1 MSKEKT
7 YKVQEILNWYKK
19 FENIDIK
26 IQGNTKEFDIEI
38 RDKYLPHLLGL
49 QYINGNDKSIRGK
62 RLYSYIKDNN
72 LSDQEILSRVE
83 QNYGPGKKRD
93 VYNRIMSFQDF
104 LKNLEEGIIVE
115 KTLNTKM
122 NVNYLIIQ
130 SKDSEFYHLGIL
142 SGSNGALLVDFENI
156 EDKREKDFLKTY
168 FVEAN
173 KDYFIDTAVVEQ
185 IKSIERYD
193 EKEKEYMPFSF
204 DDEKNKSLLK
214 EYYSKKKEKA
224 KEFLEEY
231 LQRKGINTK
240 ELFRCISPEHEDKN
254 PSMSFYKKKNKCTCF
269 GCGKNYDI
277 FDLVK
282 MEYNLKTFPEQ
293 LKKVEEFMK
302 NPELIEDINKTIYS
316 KKSILIDVNEKKEIP
331 SNSNSTKK
339 HILDPSNPADIER
352 IIRYQNYIKYC
363 MSHLK
368 ECDYLTKRGI
378 SMKVQEDFHIGY
390 DPNFRYSTGFK
401 KAIIIPTYYG
411 CLTARN
417 VENDSNNRIRK
428 IGMAQIFHYDR
439 IKENPGKNFYV
450 VEGEI
455 DVLSIAE
462 AGKKAIALGS
472 VSEINLLVSKLKE
485 DKFKNKF
492 ILMLD
497 NDEVGKKAQEILYDK
512 LKEIGINVEKSNLL
526 GKYKDPNEFLMK
538 DREKFLSLFQEQEKK
553 IESPWKKKLHNEKK
567 KDLSR

>member
-1 MSKEKT
+1 MSKERT

-49 QYINGNDKSIRGK
+49 QYINSNDSNIRGK

-83 QNYGPGKKRD
+83 QNYGPGKRRD
-93 VYNRIMSFQDF
+93 IYNRIETFPDF

-115 KTLNTKM
+115 KTLDTKM

-130 SKDSEFYHLGIL
+130 NKDDEFYHLGIL
-142 SGSNGALLVDFENI
+142 SGSNGALLVEFENI

-173 KDYFIDTAVVEQ
+173 KDYFKDTSIVEQ

-214 EYYSKKKEKA
+214 EYYSEKKEKA

-240 ELFRCISPEHEDKN
+240 ELFRCVSPEHEDKN

-269 GCGKNYDI
+269 ACGKNYDI

-282 MEYNLKTFPEQ
+282 MEYGLKTFPEQ
-293 LKKVEEFMK
+293 LKKVEEFIK
-302 NPELIEDINKTIYS
+302 NSELIEDANKTIYS
-316 KKSILIDVNEKKEIP
+316 QKNTSIELGSNIEKNKSTSNKKSV
-331 SNSNSTKK
+331 
-339 HILDPSNPADIER
+339 LDPNNPNDIEK
-352 IIRYQNYIKYC
+352 IIKYQNYIKYC
-363 MSHLK
+363 MSNLK
-368 ECDYLTKRGI
+368 ECDYLAKRGI
-378 SMKVQEDFHIGY
+378 SEKIQKEYHIGY
-390 DPNFRYSTGFK
+390 DPNFKYASFN

-417 VENDSNNRIRK
+417 IDDSSKDRLRK
-428 IGMAQIFHYDR
+428 LGNAQIFHYDR
-439 IKENPGKNFYV
+439 IKENPGKEFYI

-455 DVLSIAE
+455 DALSIAE

-472 VSEINLLVSKLKE
+472 VNEINLLVKKLKE
-485 DKFKNKF
+485 DKFENKF

-497 NDEVGKKAQEILYDK
+497 NDEIGKKTQEMLYTK
-512 LKEIGINVEKSNLL
+512 LKEIGINVEKSDIL

-538 DREKFLSLFQEQEKK
+538 DREKFLSLFQEKEK
-553 IESPWKKKLHNEKK
+553 ENPWKKKLNNEK
-567 KDLSR
+567 SNGIER

>member
-1 MSKEKT
+1 MSKERT

-49 QYINGNDKSIRGK
+49 QYINSNDSNIRGK

-83 QNYGPGKKRD
+83 QNYGPRKRRD
-93 VYNRIMSFQDF
+93 IYNRIETFPDF

-115 KTLNTKM
+115 KTLDTKM

-130 SKDSEFYHLGIL
+130 NKDEEFYHLGIL
-142 SGSNGALLVDFENI
+142 SGSNGALLVEFENI

-173 KDYFIDTAVVEQ
+173 KDYFKDTSIVEQ

-214 EYYSKKKEKA
+214 EYYSEKKEKA

-240 ELFRCISPEHEDKN
+240 ELFRCVSPEHEDKN

-269 GCGKNYDI
+269 ACGKNYDI

-282 MEYNLKTFPEQ
+282 MEYGLKTFPEQ

-302 NPELIEDINKTIYS
+302 NPELIEDANKTIYS
-316 KKSILIDVNEKKEIP
+316 KKNIEIRLNSTIQEKKVEENKIYP
-331 SNSNSTKK
+331 EFYYYYRDCKK
-339 HILDPSNPADIER
+339 R
-352 IIRYQNYIKYC
+352 I
-363 MSHLK
+363 S
-368 ECDYLTKRGI
+368 ETDYLQKRGI
-378 SMKVQEDFHIGY
+378 SKEVQDKYNIGY
-390 DPNFRYSTGFK
+390 DTDFK
-401 KAIIIPTYYG
+401 EGKMKFPIQAIIIPISKDSYTV
-411 CLTARN
+411 RN
-417 VENDSNNRIRK
+417 INSASKFRYTKVGEAAIFNYWELEQNRK
-428 IGMAQIFHYDR
+428 DT
-439 IKENPGKNFYV
+439 FYI

-455 DVLSIAE
+455 DALSIIE
-462 AGKKAIALGS
+462 AGRKSIALGS
-472 VSEINLLVSKLKE
+472 VNEVNLLVNKLKE
-485 DKFKNKF
+485 DKFNNKF

-497 NDEVGKKAQEILYDK
+497 NDEKGKMWQEILYTK
-512 LKEIGINVEKSNLL
+512 LKEIGINVEKSNAL
-526 GKYKDPNEFLMK
+526 GKYKDANEFLIK
-538 DREKFLSLFQEQEKK
+538 DREKFLALFQEIEK
-553 IESPWKKKLHNEKK
+553 ENPWKKKLNNEK
-567 KDLSR
+567 SNGIER

>member
-7 YKVQEILNWYKK
+7 YKVQEIFDWYKK

-49 QYINGNDKSIRGK
+49 QYINSNDSNIRGK

-83 QNYGPGKKRD
+83 QNYGPGKRRD
-93 VYNRIMSFQDF
+93 IYNRIETFQNF
-104 LKNLEEGIIVE
+104 FKNLEEGIIVE
-115 KTLNTKM
+115 KTLATKM

-130 SKDSEFYHLGIL
+130 NKDDEFYHLGIL
-142 SGSNGALLVDFENI
+142 SGSNGALLVEFENI

-173 KDYFIDTAVVEQ
+173 KDYFKDTSIVEQ

-214 EYYSKKKEKA
+214 EYYSEKKEKA

-240 ELFRCISPEHEDKN
+240 ELFRCVSPEHEDKN

-269 GCGKNYDI
+269 ACGKNYDI

-282 MEYNLKTFPEQ
+282 MEYGLKTFPEQ

-302 NPELIEDINKTIYS
+302 NPELIEDANKTIYS
-316 KKSILIDVNEKKEIP
+316 KKNIEIRLNSTIQEKKVEENKIYP
-331 SNSNSTKK
+331 EFYYYYRDCKK
-339 HILDPSNPADIER
+339 R
-352 IIRYQNYIKYC
+352 I
-363 MSHLK
+363 S
-368 ECDYLTKRGI
+368 ETDYLQKRGI
-378 SMKVQEDFHIGY
+378 SKEVQDKYNIGY
-390 DPNFRYSTGFK
+390 DTDFK
-401 KAIIIPTYYG
+401 EGKMKFPIQAIIIPISKDSYTV
-411 CLTARN
+411 RN
-417 VENDSNNRIRK
+417 INSASKFRYTKVGEAAIFNYWELEQNRK
-428 IGMAQIFHYDR
+428 DT
-439 IKENPGKNFYV
+439 FYI

-455 DVLSIAE
+455 DALSIIE
-462 AGKKAIALGS
+462 AGRKSIALGS
-472 VSEINLLVSKLKE
+472 VNEVNLLVNKLKE
-485 DKFKNKF
+485 DKFNNKF

-497 NDEVGKKAQEILYDK
+497 NDEKGKMWQEILYTK
-512 LKEIGINVEKSNLL
+512 LKEIGINVEKSNAL
-526 GKYKDPNEFLMK
+526 GKYKDANEFLIK
-538 DREKFLSLFQEQEKK
+538 DREKFLALFQEIEK
-553 IESPWKKKLHNEKK
+553 ENPWKKKLNNEK
-567 KDLSR
+567 SNGIER

>member
-49 QYINGNDKSIRGK
+49 QYINSNDSNIRGK

-83 QNYGPGKKRD
+83 QNYGPRKRRD
-93 VYNRIMSFQDF
+93 IYNRIETFPDF

-115 KTLNTKM
+115 KTLDTKM

-130 SKDSEFYHLGIL
+130 NKDDEFYHLGIL
-142 SGSNGALLVDFENI
+142 SGSNGALLVEFENI

-173 KDYFIDTAVVEQ
+173 KDYFKDTSIVEQ

-214 EYYSKKKEKA
+214 EYYSEKKEKA

-240 ELFRCISPEHEDKN
+240 ELFRCVSPEHEDKN

-269 GCGKNYDI
+269 ACGKNYDI

-282 MEYNLKTFPEQ
+282 MEYGLKTFPEQ

-302 NPELIEDINKTIYS
+302 NPELIEDANKTIYS
-316 KKSILIDVNEKKEIP
+316 KKNIEIRLNSTIQEKKVEENKIYP
-331 SNSNSTKK
+331 EFYYYYRDCKK
-339 HILDPSNPADIER
+339 R
-352 IIRYQNYIKYC
+352 I
-363 MSHLK
+363 S
-368 ECDYLTKRGI
+368 ETDYLQKRGI
-378 SMKVQEDFHIGY
+378 SKEVQDKYNIGY
-390 DPNFRYSTGFK
+390 DTDFK
-401 KAIIIPTYYG
+401 EGKMKFPIQAIIIPISKDSYTV
-411 CLTARN
+411 RN
-417 VENDSNNRIRK
+417 INSASKFRYTKVGEAAIFNYWELEQNRK
-428 IGMAQIFHYDR
+428 DT
-439 IKENPGKNFYV
+439 FYI

-455 DVLSIAE
+455 DALSIIE
-462 AGKKAIALGS
+462 AGRKSIALGS
-472 VSEINLLVSKLKE
+472 VNEVNLLVNKLKE
-485 DKFKNKF
+485 DKFNNKF

-497 NDEVGKKAQEILYDK
+497 NDEKGKMWQEILYTK
-512 LKEIGINVEKSNLL
+512 LKEIGINVEKSNAL
-526 GKYKDPNEFLMK
+526 GKYKDANEFLIK
-538 DREKFLSLFQEQEKK
+538 DREKFLALFQEIEK
-553 IESPWKKKLHNEKK
+553 ENPWKKKLNNEK
-567 KDLSR
+567 SNGIER

>member
-1 MSKEKT
+1 MSKERT

-49 QYINGNDKSIRGK
+49 QYINSNDSNIRGK

-83 QNYGPGKKRD
+83 QNYGPRKRRD
-93 VYNRIMSFQDF
+93 IYNRIETFPDF

-115 KTLNTKM
+115 KTLDTKM

-130 SKDSEFYHLGIL
+130 NKDDEFYHLGIL
-142 SGSNGALLVDFENI
+142 SGSNGALLVEFENI

-173 KDYFIDTAVVEQ
+173 KDYFKDTSIVEQ

-214 EYYSKKKEKA
+214 EYYSEKKEKA

-240 ELFRCISPEHEDKN
+240 ELFRCVSPEHEDKN

-269 GCGKNYDI
+269 ACGKNYDI

-282 MEYNLKTFPEQ
+282 MEYGLKTFPEQ

-302 NPELIEDINKTIYS
+302 NPELIEDANKTIYS
-316 KKSILIDVNEKKEIP
+316 KKNIEIRLNSTIQEKKVEENKIYP
-331 SNSNSTKK
+331 EFYYYYRDCKK
-339 HILDPSNPADIER
+339 R
-352 IIRYQNYIKYC
+352 I
-363 MSHLK
+363 S
-368 ECDYLTKRGI
+368 ETDYLQKRGI
-378 SMKVQEDFHIGY
+378 SKEVQDKYNIGY
-390 DPNFRYSTGFK
+390 DTDFK
-401 KAIIIPTYYG
+401 EGKMKFPIQAIIIPISKDSYTV
-411 CLTARN
+411 RN
-417 VENDSNNRIRK
+417 INSASKFRYTKVGEAAIFNYWELEQNRK
-428 IGMAQIFHYDR
+428 DT
-439 IKENPGKNFYV
+439 FYI

-455 DVLSIAE
+455 DALSIIE
-462 AGKKAIALGS
+462 AGRKSIALGS
-472 VSEINLLVSKLKE
+472 VNEVNLLVNKLKE
-485 DKFKNKF
+485 DKFNNKF

-497 NDEVGKKAQEILYDK
+497 NDEKGKMWQEILYTK
-512 LKEIGINVEKSNLL
+512 LKEIGINVEKSNAL
-526 GKYKDPNEFLMK
+526 GKYKDANEFLIK
-538 DREKFLSLFQEQEKK
+538 DREKFLALFQEIEK
-553 IESPWKKKLHNEKK
+553 ENPWKKKTK
-567 KDLSR
+567 

>member
-49 QYINGNDKSIRGK
+49 QYINSNGSNIRGK

-83 QNYGPGKKRD
+83 QNYGPRKRRD
-93 VYNRIMSFQDF
+93 IYNRIETFPDF

-115 KTLNTKM
+115 KTLDTKM

-130 SKDSEFYHLGIL
+130 NKDDEFYHLGIL
-142 SGSNGALLVDFENI
+142 SGSNGALLVEFENI

-173 KDYFIDTAVVEQ
+173 KDYFKDTSIVEQ

-214 EYYSKKKEKA
+214 EYYSEKKEKA

-240 ELFRCISPEHEDKN
+240 ELFRCVSPEHEDKN

-269 GCGKNYDI
+269 ACGKNYDI

-282 MEYNLKTFPEQ
+282 MEYGLKTFPEQ

-302 NPELIEDINKTIYS
+302 NPELIEDANKTIYS
-316 KKSILIDVNEKKEIP
+316 KKNIEIRLNSTIQEKKVEENKIYP
-331 SNSNSTKK
+331 EFYYYYRDCKK
-339 HILDPSNPADIER
+339 R
-352 IIRYQNYIKYC
+352 I
-363 MSHLK
+363 S
-368 ECDYLTKRGI
+368 ETDYLQKRGI
-378 SMKVQEDFHIGY
+378 SKEVQDKYNIGY
-390 DPNFRYSTGFK
+390 DTDFK
-401 KAIIIPTYYG
+401 EGKMKFPIQAIIIPISKDSYTV
-411 CLTARN
+411 RN
-417 VENDSNNRIRK
+417 INSASKFRYTKVGEAAIFNYRELEQNRK
-428 IGMAQIFHYDR
+428 DT
-439 IKENPGKNFYV
+439 FYI

-455 DVLSIAE
+455 DALSIIE
-462 AGKKAIALGS
+462 AGRKSIALGS
-472 VSEINLLVSKLKE
+472 VNEVNLLVNKLKE
-485 DKFKNKF
+485 DKFNNKF

-497 NDEVGKKAQEILYDK
+497 NDEKGKMWQEILYTK
-512 LKEIGINVEKSNLL
+512 LKEIGINVEKSNAL
-526 GKYKDPNEFLMK
+526 GKYKDANEFLIK
-538 DREKFLSLFQEQEKK
+538 DREKFLALFQEIEK
-553 IESPWKKKLHNEKK
+553 ENPWKKKLNNEK
-567 KDLSR
+567 SNGIER

>member
-1 MSKEKT
+1 MSKERT

-49 QYINGNDKSIRGK
+49 QYINSNDSNIRGK

-83 QNYGPGKKRD
+83 QNYGPGKRRD
-93 VYNRIMSFQDF
+93 IYNRIETFPDF

-115 KTLNTKM
+115 KTLDTKM

-130 SKDSEFYHLGIL
+130 NKDDEFYHLGIL
-142 SGSNGALLVDFENI
+142 SGSNGALLVEFENI

-173 KDYFIDTAVVEQ
+173 KDYFKDTSIVEQ

-193 EKEKEYMPFSF
+193 EKEKEYIPFSF

-214 EYYSKKKEKA
+214 EYYSEKKEKA

-240 ELFRCISPEHEDKN
+240 ELFRCVSPEHEDKN

-269 GCGKNYDI
+269 ACGKNYDI

-282 MEYNLKTFPEQ
+282 MEYGLKTFPEQ

-302 NPELIEDINKTIYS
+302 NPELIEDANKTIYS
-316 KKSILIDVNEKKEIP
+316 KKNIEIRLNSTIQEKKVEENKIYP
-331 SNSNSTKK
+331 EFYYYYRDCKK
-339 HILDPSNPADIER
+339 R
-352 IIRYQNYIKYC
+352 I
-363 MSHLK
+363 S
-368 ECDYLTKRGI
+368 ETDYLQKRGI
-378 SMKVQEDFHIGY
+378 SKEVQDKYNIGY
-390 DPNFRYSTGFK
+390 DTDFK
-401 KAIIIPTYYG
+401 EGKMKFPIQAIIIPISKDSYTV
-411 CLTARN
+411 RN
-417 VENDSNNRIRK
+417 INSASKFRYTKVGEAAIFNYWELKQNRK
-428 IGMAQIFHYDR
+428 DT
-439 IKENPGKNFYV
+439 FYI

-455 DVLSIAE
+455 DALSIIE
-462 AGKKAIALGS
+462 AGRKSIALGS
-472 VSEINLLVSKLKE
+472 VNEVNLLVNKLKE
-485 DKFKNKF
+485 DKFNNKF

-497 NDEVGKKAQEILYDK
+497 NDEKGKMWQEILYTK
-512 LKEIGINVEKSNLL
+512 LKEIGINVEKSNAL
-526 GKYKDPNEFLMK
+526 GKYKDANEFLIK
-538 DREKFLSLFQEQEKK
+538 DREKFLALFQEIEK
-553 IESPWKKKLHNEKK
+553 ENPWKKKLNNEK
-567 KDLSR
+567 SNGIER

>member
-7 YKVQEILNWYKK
+7 YKVQEIFDWYKK

-38 RDKYLPHLLGL
+38 RNKYLPHLLGL
-49 QYINGNDKSIRGK
+49 QYINSNENNIRGK

-83 QNYGPGKKRD
+83 QNYGPGKRRD
-93 VYNRIMSFQDF
+93 IYNRIETFQNF
-104 LKNLEEGIIVE
+104 FKNLEEGIIVE
-115 KTLNTKM
+115 KTLATKM

-130 SKDSEFYHLGIL
+130 NKDDEFYHLGIL
-142 SGSNGALLVDFENI
+142 SGSNGALLVEFENI

-173 KDYFIDTAVVEQ
+173 KDYFKDTSIVEQ

-214 EYYSKKKEKA
+214 EYYSEKKEKA

-240 ELFRCISPEHEDKN
+240 ELFRCVSPEHEDKN

-269 GCGKNYDI
+269 ACGKNYDI

-282 MEYNLKTFPEQ
+282 MEYGLKTFPEQ

-302 NPELIEDINKTIYS
+302 NPELIEDANKTIYS
-316 KKSILIDVNEKKEIP
+316 KKNIEIRLNSTIQEKKVEENKIYP
-331 SNSNSTKK
+331 EFYYYYRDCKK
-339 HILDPSNPADIER
+339 R
-352 IIRYQNYIKYC
+352 I
-363 MSHLK
+363 S
-368 ECDYLTKRGI
+368 ETDYLQKRGI
-378 SMKVQEDFHIGY
+378 SKEVQDKYNIGY
-390 DPNFRYSTGFK
+390 DTDFK
-401 KAIIIPTYYG
+401 EGKMKFPIQAIIIPISKDSYTV
-411 CLTARN
+411 RN
-417 VENDSNNRIRK
+417 INSASKFRYTKVGEAAIFNYWELEQNRK
-428 IGMAQIFHYDR
+428 DT
-439 IKENPGKNFYV
+439 FYI

-455 DVLSIAE
+455 DALSIIE
-462 AGKKAIALGS
+462 AGRKSIALGS
-472 VSEINLLVSKLKE
+472 VNEVNLLVNKLKE
-485 DKFKNKF
+485 DKFNNKF

-497 NDEVGKKAQEILYDK
+497 NDEKGKMWQEILYNK
-512 LKEIGINVEKSNLL
+512 LKEIGINVEKSNAL
-526 GKYKDPNEFLMK
+526 GKYKDANEFLIK
-538 DREKFLSLFQEQEKK
+538 DREKFLALFQEIEK
-553 IESPWKKKLHNEKK
+553 ENPWKKKLNNEK
-567 KDLSR
+567 SNGIER

>member
-1 MSKEKT
+1 MSKERT

-49 QYINGNDKSIRGK
+49 QYINSNDSNIRGK

-83 QNYGPGKKRD
+83 QNYGPRKRRD
-93 VYNRIMSFQDF
+93 IYNRIETFPDF

-115 KTLNTKM
+115 KTLDTKM

-130 SKDSEFYHLGIL
+130 NKDDEFYHLGIL
-142 SGSNGALLVDFENI
+142 SGSNGALLVEFENI

-173 KDYFIDTAVVEQ
+173 KDYFKDTSIVEQ

-214 EYYSKKKEKA
+214 EYYSEKKEKA

-240 ELFRCISPEHEDKN
+240 ELFRCVSPEHEDKN

-269 GCGKNYDI
+269 ACGKNYDI

-282 MEYNLKTFPEQ
+282 MEYGLKTFPEQ

-302 NPELIEDINKTIYS
+302 NPELIEDANKTIYS
-316 KKSILIDVNEKKEIP
+316 KKNIEIRLNSTIQEKKVEENKIYP
-331 SNSNSTKK
+331 EFYYYYRDCKK
-339 HILDPSNPADIER
+339 R
-352 IIRYQNYIKYC
+352 I
-363 MSHLK
+363 S
-368 ECDYLTKRGI
+368 ETDYLQKRGI
-378 SMKVQEDFHIGY
+378 SKEVQDKYNIGY
-390 DPNFRYSTGFK
+390 DTDFK
-401 KAIIIPTYYG
+401 EGKMKFPIQAIIIPISKDSYTV
-411 CLTARN
+411 RN
-417 VENDSNNRIRK
+417 INSASKFRYTKVGEAAIFNYWELEQNRK
-428 IGMAQIFHYDR
+428 DT
-439 IKENPGKNFYV
+439 FYI

-455 DVLSIAE
+455 DALSIIE
-462 AGKKAIALGS
+462 AGRKSIALGS
-472 VSEINLLVSKLKE
+472 VNEVNLLVNKLKE
-485 DKFKNKF
+485 DKFNNKF

-497 NDEVGKKAQEILYDK
+497 NDEKGKMWQEILYTK
-512 LKEIGINVEKSNLL
+512 LKEIGINVEKSNAL
-526 GKYKDPNEFLMK
+526 GKYKDANEFLIK
-538 DREKFLSLFQEQEKK
+538 DREKFLALFQEIEK
-553 IESPWKKKLHNEKK
+553 ENPWKKKLNNEK
-567 KDLSR
+567 SNGIER

>member
-1 MSKEKT
+1 MSKERT

-38 RDKYLPHLLGL
+38 CDKYLPHLLGL
-49 QYINGNDKSIRGK
+49 QYINSNDSNIRGK

-83 QNYGPGKKRD
+83 QNYGPGKRRD
-93 VYNRIMSFQDF
+93 IYNRIETFPDF

-115 KTLNTKM
+115 KTLDTKM

-130 SKDSEFYHLGIL
+130 NKDDEFYHLGIL
-142 SGSNGALLVDFENI
+142 SGSNGALLVEFENI

-173 KDYFIDTAVVEQ
+173 KDYFKDTSIVEQ

-193 EKEKEYMPFSF
+193 EKEKEYIPFSF

-214 EYYSKKKEKA
+214 EYYSEKKEKA
-224 KEFLEEY
+224 KKFLEEY

-240 ELFRCISPEHEDKN
+240 ELFRCVSPNHEDKN

-269 GCGKNYDI
+269 ACGKNYDI

-282 MEYNLKTFPEQ
+282 MEYGLKTFPEQ

-302 NPELIEDINKTIYS
+302 NPELIEDANKTIYS
-316 KKSILIDVNEKKEIP
+316 KKNIEIRLNSTIQEKKVEENKIYP
-331 SNSNSTKK
+331 EFYYYYRDCKK
-339 HILDPSNPADIER
+339 R
-352 IIRYQNYIKYC
+352 I
-363 MSHLK
+363 S
-368 ECDYLTKRGI
+368 ETDYLQKRGI
-378 SMKVQEDFHIGY
+378 SKEVQDKYNIGY
-390 DPNFRYSTGFK
+390 DTDFK
-401 KAIIIPTYYG
+401 EGKMKFSIQAIIIPISKDSYTV
-411 CLTARN
+411 RN
-417 VENDSNNRIRK
+417 INSASKFRYTKVGEAAIFNYWELEQNRK
-428 IGMAQIFHYDR
+428 DT
-439 IKENPGKNFYV
+439 FYI

-455 DVLSIAE
+455 DALSIIE
-462 AGKKAIALGS
+462 AGRKSIALGS
-472 VSEINLLVSKLKE
+472 VNEVNLLVNKLKE
-485 DKFKNKF
+485 DKFNNKF

-497 NDEVGKKAQEILYDK
+497 NDEKGKMWQEILYTK
-512 LKEIGINVEKSNLL
+512 LKEIGINVEKSNAL
-526 GKYKDPNEFLMK
+526 GKYKDANEFLIK
-538 DREKFLSLFQEQEKK
+538 DREKFLALFQEIEK
-553 IESPWKKKLHNEKK
+553 ENPWKKKLNNEK
-567 KDLSR
+567 SNGIER

>member
-49 QYINGNDKSIRGK
+49 QYINSNDSNIRGK
-62 RLYSYIKDNN
+62 KLYSYIKDNN

-83 QNYGPGKKRD
+83 QNYGPGKRRD
-93 VYNRIMSFQDF
+93 IYNRIETFPDF

-115 KTLNTKM
+115 KTLDTKM

-130 SKDSEFYHLGIL
+130 NKNDEFYHLGIL
-142 SGSNGALLVDFENI
+142 SGSNGALLVEFENI

-173 KDYFIDTAVVEQ
+173 KDYFKDTSIVEQ

-240 ELFRCISPEHEDKN
+240 ELFRCVSPEHEDKN

-269 GCGKNYDI
+269 ACGKNYDI

-282 MEYNLKTFPEQ
+282 MEYGLKTFPEQ

-302 NPELIEDINKTIYS
+302 NPELIEDANKTIYS
-316 KKSILIDVNEKKEIP
+316 KKNIEIRLNSTIQEKKVEENKIYP
-331 SNSNSTKK
+331 EFYYYYRDCKK
-339 HILDPSNPADIER
+339 R
-352 IIRYQNYIKYC
+352 I
-363 MSHLK
+363 S
-368 ECDYLTKRGI
+368 ETDYLQKRGI
-378 SMKVQEDFHIGY
+378 SKEVQDKYNIGY
-390 DPNFRYSTGFK
+390 DTDFK
-401 KAIIIPTYYG
+401 EGKMKFPIQAIIIPISKDSYTV
-411 CLTARN
+411 RN
-417 VENDSNNRIRK
+417 INSASKFRYTKVGEAAIFNYWELEQNRK
-428 IGMAQIFHYDR
+428 DT
-439 IKENPGKNFYV
+439 FYI

-455 DVLSIAE
+455 DALSIIE
-462 AGKKAIALGS
+462 AGRKSIALGS
-472 VSEINLLVSKLKE
+472 VNEVNLLVNKLKE
-485 DKFKNKF
+485 DKFNNKF

-497 NDEVGKKAQEILYDK
+497 NDEKGEMWQEILYTK
-512 LKEIGINVEKSNLL
+512 LKEIGINVEKSNAL
-526 GKYKDPNEFLMK
+526 GKYKDANEFLIK
-538 DREKFLSLFQEQEKK
+538 DREKFLALFQEIEK
-553 IESPWKKKLHNEKK
+553 ESPWKKKLNIEKTNN
-567 KDLSR
+567 LGR

>member
-1 MSKEKT
+1 MSKERT

-49 QYINGNDKSIRGK
+49 QYINSNDSNIRGK

-83 QNYGPGKKRD
+83 QNYGPGKRRD
-93 VYNRIMSFQDF
+93 IYNRIETFPDF

-115 KTLNTKM
+115 KTLDTKM

-130 SKDSEFYHLGIL
+130 NKDDEFYHLGIL
-142 SGSNGALLVDFENI
+142 SGSNGALLVEFENI

-173 KDYFIDTAVVEQ
+173 KDYFKDTSIVEQ

-214 EYYSKKKEKA
+214 EYYSEKKEKA

-240 ELFRCISPEHEDKN
+240 ELFRCVSPEHEDKN

-269 GCGKNYDI
+269 ACGKNYDI

-282 MEYNLKTFPEQ
+282 MEYGLKTFPEQ

-302 NPELIEDINKTIYS
+302 NPELIEDANKTIYS
-316 KKSILIDVNEKKEIP
+316 KKNIEIRLNSTIQEKKVEENKIYP
-331 SNSNSTKK
+331 EFYYYYRDCKK
-339 HILDPSNPADIER
+339 R
-352 IIRYQNYIKYC
+352 I
-363 MSHLK
+363 S
-368 ECDYLTKRGI
+368 ETDYLQKRGI
-378 SMKVQEDFHIGY
+378 SKEVQDKYNIGY
-390 DPNFRYSTGFK
+390 DTDFK
-401 KAIIIPTYYG
+401 EGKMKFPIQAIIIPISKDSYTV
-411 CLTARN
+411 RN
-417 VENDSNNRIRK
+417 INSASKFRYTKVGEAAIFNYWELEQNRK
-428 IGMAQIFHYDR
+428 DT
-439 IKENPGKNFYV
+439 FYI

-455 DVLSIAE
+455 DALSIIE
-462 AGKKAIALGS
+462 AGRKSIALGS
-472 VSEINLLVSKLKE
+472 VNEVNLLVNKLKE
-485 DKFKNKF
+485 DKFNNKF

-497 NDEVGKKAQEILYDK
+497 NDEKGKMWQEILYTK
-512 LKEIGINVEKSNLL
+512 LKEIGINVEKSNAL
-526 GKYKDPNEFLMK
+526 GKYKDANEFLIK
-538 DREKFLSLFQEQEKK
+538 DREKFLALFQEIEK
-553 IESPWKKKLHNEKK
+553 ENPWKKKLNNEK
-567 KDLSR
+567 SNGIER

>member
-1 MSKEKT
+1 MSKERT

-49 QYINGNDKSIRGK
+49 QYINSNDSNIRGK

-83 QNYGPGKKRD
+83 QNYGPGKRRD
-93 VYNRIMSFQDF
+93 IYNRIETFPDF

-115 KTLNTKM
+115 KTLDTKM

-130 SKDSEFYHLGIL
+130 NKDDEFYHLGIL
-142 SGSNGALLVDFENI
+142 SGSNGALLVEFENI

-173 KDYFIDTAVVEQ
+173 KDYFKDTSIVEQ

-240 ELFRCISPEHEDKN
+240 ELFRCVSPEHEDKN

-269 GCGKNYDI
+269 ACGKNYDI

-282 MEYNLKTFPEQ
+282 MEYGLKTFPEQ

-302 NPELIEDINKTIYS
+302 NPELIEDANKTIYS
-316 KKSILIDVNEKKEIP
+316 KKNIEIRLNSTIQEKKVEENKIYP
-331 SNSNSTKK
+331 EFYYYYRDCKK
-339 HILDPSNPADIER
+339 R
-352 IIRYQNYIKYC
+352 I
-363 MSHLK
+363 S
-368 ECDYLTKRGI
+368 ETDYLQKRGI
-378 SMKVQEDFHIGY
+378 SKEVQDKYNIGY
-390 DPNFRYSTGFK
+390 DTDFK
-401 KAIIIPTYYG
+401 EGKMKFPIQAIIIPISKDSYTV
-411 CLTARN
+411 RN
-417 VENDSNNRIRK
+417 INSASKFRYTKVGEAAIFNYWELEQNRK
-428 IGMAQIFHYDR
+428 DT
-439 IKENPGKNFYV
+439 FYI

-455 DVLSIAE
+455 DALSIIE
-462 AGKKAIALGS
+462 AGRKSIALGS
-472 VSEINLLVSKLKE
+472 VNEVNLLVNKLKE
-485 DKFKNKF
+485 DKFNNKF

-497 NDEVGKKAQEILYDK
+497 NDEKGKMWQEILYTK
-512 LKEIGINVEKSNLL
+512 LKEIGINVEKSNAL
-526 GKYKDPNEFLMK
+526 GKYKDANEFLIK
-538 DREKFLSLFQEQEKK
+538 DREKFLALFQEIEK
-553 IESPWKKKLHNEKK
+553 ENPWKKKLNNEK
-567 KDLSR
+567 SNGIER

>member
-49 QYINGNDKSIRGK
+49 QYINSNDSNIRGK

-83 QNYGPGKKRD
+83 QNYGPGKRRD
-93 VYNRIMSFQDF
+93 IYNRIETFPDF

-115 KTLNTKM
+115 KTLDTKM

-130 SKDSEFYHLGIL
+130 NKDDEFYHLGIL
-142 SGSNGALLVDFENI
+142 SGSNGALLVEFENI

-173 KDYFIDTAVVEQ
+173 KDYFKDTSIVEQ

-214 EYYSKKKEKA
+214 EYYSEKKEKA

-240 ELFRCISPEHEDKN
+240 ELFRCVSPEHEDKN

-269 GCGKNYDI
+269 ACGKNYDI

-282 MEYNLKTFPEQ
+282 MEYGLKTFPEQ

-302 NPELIEDINKTIYS
+302 NPELIEDANKTIYS
-316 KKSILIDVNEKKEIP
+316 KKNIEIRLNSTIQEKKVEENKIYP
-331 SNSNSTKK
+331 EFYYYYRDCKK
-339 HILDPSNPADIER
+339 R
-352 IIRYQNYIKYC
+352 I
-363 MSHLK
+363 S
-368 ECDYLTKRGI
+368 ETDYLQKRGI
-378 SMKVQEDFHIGY
+378 SKEVQDKYNIGY
-390 DPNFRYSTGFK
+390 DTDFK
-401 KAIIIPTYYG
+401 EGKMKFPIQAIIIPISKDSYTV
-411 CLTARN
+411 RN
-417 VENDSNNRIRK
+417 INSASKFRYTKVGEAAIFNYWELEQNRK
-428 IGMAQIFHYDR
+428 DT
-439 IKENPGKNFYV
+439 FYI

-455 DVLSIAE
+455 DALSIIE
-462 AGKKAIALGS
+462 AGRKSIALGS
-472 VSEINLLVSKLKE
+472 VNEVNLLVNKLKE
-485 DKFKNKF
+485 DKFNNKF

-497 NDEVGKKAQEILYDK
+497 NDEKGKMWQEILYTK
-512 LKEIGINVEKSNLL
+512 LKEIGINVEKSNAL
-526 GKYKDPNEFLMK
+526 GKYKDANEFLIK
-538 DREKFLSLFQEQEKK
+538 DREKFLALFQEIEK
-553 IESPWKKKLHNEKK
+553 ENPWKKKLNNEK
-567 KDLSR
+567 SNGIER

>member
-1 MSKEKT
+1 MSKERT

-49 QYINGNDKSIRGK
+49 QYINSNDSNIRGK

-72 LSDQEILSRVE
+72 LSDEEILKRVE
-83 QNYGPGKKRD
+83 TNYSSKVKEEVSKRIETFQN
-93 VYNRIMSFQDF
+93 F
-104 LKNLEEGIIVE
+104 LKNLENGIIVE
-115 KTLNTKM
+115 KTLPTKM

-130 SKDSEFYHLGIL
+130 NKNNNFYHLGIL
-142 SGSNGALLVDFENI
+142 SGDNGAILVDFESI
-156 EDKREKDFLKTY
+156 EEKKEKDFLKTY

-173 KDYFIDTAVVEQ
+173 KDYFKDTSIVEQ

-214 EYYSKKKEKA
+214 EYYSEKKEKA

-240 ELFRCISPEHEDKN
+240 ELFRCVSPEHEDKN

-269 GCGKNYDI
+269 ACGKNYDI

-282 MEYNLKTFPEQ
+282 MEYGLKTFPEQ

-302 NPELIEDINKTIYS
+302 NPELIEDANKTIYS
-316 KKSILIDVNEKKEIP
+316 KKNIEIRLNSTIQEKKVEENKIYP
-331 SNSNSTKK
+331 EFYYYYRDCKK
-339 HILDPSNPADIER
+339 R
-352 IIRYQNYIKYC
+352 I
-363 MSHLK
+363 S
-368 ECDYLTKRGI
+368 ETDYLQKRGI
-378 SMKVQEDFHIGY
+378 SKEVQDKYNIGY
-390 DPNFRYSTGFK
+390 DTDFK
-401 KAIIIPTYYG
+401 EGKMKFPIQAIIIPISKDSYTV
-411 CLTARN
+411 RN
-417 VENDSNNRIRK
+417 INSASKFRYTKVGEAAIFNYWELEQNRK
-428 IGMAQIFHYDR
+428 DT
-439 IKENPGKNFYV
+439 FYI

-455 DVLSIAE
+455 DALSIIE
-462 AGKKAIALGS
+462 AGRKSIALGS
-472 VSEINLLVSKLKE
+472 VNEVNLLVNKLKE
-485 DKFKNKF
+485 DKFNNKF

-497 NDEVGKKAQEILYDK
+497 NDEKGKMWQEILYTK
-512 LKEIGINVEKSNLL
+512 LKEIGINVEKSNAL
-526 GKYKDPNEFLMK
+526 GKYKDANEFLIK
-538 DREKFLSLFQEQEKK
+538 DREKFLALFQEIEK
-553 IESPWKKKLHNEKK
+553 ENPWKKKLNNEK
-567 KDLSR
+567 SNGIER

>member
-1 MSKEKT
+1 MSKERT

-38 RDKYLPHLLGL
+38 RNKYLPHLLGL
-49 QYINGNDKSIRGK
+49 QYINSNENNIRGK

-83 QNYGPGKKRD
+83 QNYGPRKRRD
-93 VYNRIMSFQDF
+93 IYNRIETFPDF

-115 KTLNTKM
+115 KTLDTKM

-130 SKDSEFYHLGIL
+130 NKDDEFYHLGIL
-142 SGSNGALLVDFENI
+142 SGSNGALLVEFENI

-173 KDYFIDTAVVEQ
+173 KDYFKDTSIVEQ

-214 EYYSKKKEKA
+214 EYYSEKKEKA

-240 ELFRCISPEHEDKN
+240 ELFRCVSPEHEDKN

-269 GCGKNYDI
+269 ACGKNYDI

-282 MEYNLKTFPEQ
+282 MEYGLKTFPEQ

-302 NPELIEDINKTIYS
+302 NPELIEDANKTIYS
-316 KKSILIDVNEKKEIP
+316 KKNIEIRLNSTIQEKKVEENKIYP
-331 SNSNSTKK
+331 EFYYYYRDCKK
-339 HILDPSNPADIER
+339 R
-352 IIRYQNYIKYC
+352 I
-363 MSHLK
+363 S
-368 ECDYLTKRGI
+368 ETDYLQKRGI
-378 SMKVQEDFHIGY
+378 SKEVQDKYNIGY
-390 DPNFRYSTGFK
+390 DTDFK
-401 KAIIIPTYYG
+401 EGKMKFPIQAIIIPISKDSYTV
-411 CLTARN
+411 RN
-417 VENDSNNRIRK
+417 INSASKFRYTKVGEAAIFNYWELEQNRK
-428 IGMAQIFHYDR
+428 DT
-439 IKENPGKNFYV
+439 FYI

-455 DVLSIAE
+455 DALSIIE
-462 AGKKAIALGS
+462 AGRKSIALGS
-472 VSEINLLVSKLKE
+472 VNEVNLLVNKLKE
-485 DKFKNKF
+485 DKFNNKF

-497 NDEVGKKAQEILYDK
+497 NDEKGKMWQEILYTK
-512 LKEIGINVEKSNLL
+512 LKEIGINVEKSNAL
-526 GKYKDPNEFLMK
+526 GKYKDANEFLIK
-538 DREKFLSLFQEQEKK
+538 DREKFLALFQEIEK
-553 IESPWKKKLHNEKK
+553 ENPWKKKLNNEK
-567 KDLSR
+567 SNGIER

>member
-1 MSKEKT
+1 MSKERT

-49 QYINGNDKSIRGK
+49 QYINSNDSNIRGK

-83 QNYGPGKKRD
+83 QNYGPRKRRD
-93 VYNRIMSFQDF
+93 IYNRIETFPDF

-115 KTLNTKM
+115 KTLDTKM

-130 SKDSEFYHLGIL
+130 NKDDEFYHLGIL
-142 SGSNGALLVDFENI
+142 SGSNGALLVEFENI

-168 FVEAN
+168 FVESN
-173 KDYFIDTAVVEQ
+173 KEYFKGTDIVEQ

-214 EYYSKKKEKA
+214 EYYSEKKEKA

-240 ELFRCISPEHEDKN
+240 ELFRCVSPEHEDKN

-269 GCGKNYDI
+269 ACGKNYDI

-282 MEYNLKTFPEQ
+282 MEYGLKTFPEQ

-302 NPELIEDINKTIYS
+302 NPELIEDANKTIYS
-316 KKSILIDVNEKKEIP
+316 KKNIEIRLNSTIQEKKVEENKIYP
-331 SNSNSTKK
+331 EFYYYYRDCKK
-339 HILDPSNPADIER
+339 R
-352 IIRYQNYIKYC
+352 I
-363 MSHLK
+363 S
-368 ECDYLTKRGI
+368 ETDYLQKRGI
-378 SMKVQEDFHIGY
+378 SKEVQDKYNIGY
-390 DPNFRYSTGFK
+390 DTDFK
-401 KAIIIPTYYG
+401 EGKMKFPIQAIIIPISKDSYTV
-411 CLTARN
+411 RN
-417 VENDSNNRIRK
+417 INSASKFRYTKVGEAAIFNYWELEQNRK
-428 IGMAQIFHYDR
+428 DT
-439 IKENPGKNFYV
+439 FYI

-455 DVLSIAE
+455 DALSIIE
-462 AGKKAIALGS
+462 AGRKSIALGS
-472 VSEINLLVSKLKE
+472 VNEVNLLVNKLKE
-485 DKFKNKF
+485 DKFNNKF

-497 NDEVGKKAQEILYDK
+497 NDEKGKMWQEILYTK
-512 LKEIGINVEKSNLL
+512 LKEIGINVEKSNAL
-526 GKYKDPNEFLMK
+526 GKYKDANEFLIK
-538 DREKFLSLFQEQEKK
+538 DREKFLALFQEIEK
-553 IESPWKKKLHNEKK
+553 ENPWKKKLNNEK
-567 KDLSR
+567 SNGIER

>member
-7 YKVQEILNWYKK
+7 YKVQDLFEWYKK
-19 FENIDIK
+19 FENMDIK

-49 QYINGNDKSIRGK
+49 QYINSNNNIIKGK

-83 QNYGPGKKRD
+83 QNYGPGKRKD
-93 VYNRIMSFQDF
+93 ISNRIETFPEF

-115 KTLNTKM
+115 KTLDTKM

-130 SKDSEFYHLGIL
+130 NKDDEFYHLGIL
-142 SGSNGALLVDFENI
+142 SGSNGALLVEFENI

-173 KDYFIDTAVVEQ
+173 KDYFKDTSIVEQ

-214 EYYSKKKEKA
+214 EYYSEKKEKA

-240 ELFRCISPEHEDKN
+240 ELFRCVSPEHEDKN

-269 GCGKNYDI
+269 ACGKNYDI

-282 MEYNLKTFPEQ
+282 MEYGLKTFPEQ

-302 NPELIEDINKTIYS
+302 NPELIEDANKTIYS
-316 KKSILIDVNEKKEIP
+316 KKNIEIRLNSTIQEKKVEENKIYP
-331 SNSNSTKK
+331 EFYYYYRDCKK
-339 HILDPSNPADIER
+339 R
-352 IIRYQNYIKYC
+352 I
-363 MSHLK
+363 S
-368 ECDYLTKRGI
+368 ETDYLQKRGI
-378 SMKVQEDFHIGY
+378 SKEVQDKYNIGY
-390 DPNFRYSTGFK
+390 DRDFK
-401 KAIIIPTYYG
+401 EGKMKFPIQAIIIPVSKASYTV
-411 CLTARN
+411 RN
-417 VENDSNNRIRK
+417 INNASKFRYTKVGEAAIFNYWELEQNRK
-428 IGMAQIFHYDR
+428 DT
-439 IKENPGKNFYV
+439 FYI

-455 DVLSIAE
+455 DALSIIE
-462 AGKKAIALGS
+462 AGRKSIALGS
-472 VSEINLLVSKLKE
+472 VNEVNLLVNKLKE
-485 DKFKNKF
+485 DKFNNKF

-497 NDEVGKKAQEILYDK
+497 NDEKGKMWQEILYTK
-512 LKEIGINVEKSNLL
+512 LKEIGINVEKSNAL
-526 GKYKDPNEFLMK
+526 GKYKDANEFLIK
-538 DREKFLSLFQEQEKK
+538 DREKFLALFQEIEK
-553 IESPWKKKLHNEKK
+553 ENPWKKKLNNEK
-567 KDLSR
+567 SNGIER